1 MSSTPQGNKNFKY
14 WMEQVS
20 RSTVNELALAPN
32 QVAIGAIKKP
42 GVTTTTT
49 PTTATTA
56 TTSTAPTAL
65 GATTPAAPAANTAQ
79 AGQMG
84 ASVLNFKNPNDP
96 LKAAISQAVKNKQIT
111 ALGEEE
117 VDEVLTKDTS
127 AGEVIKDF
135 QQSKNPKFAGKSQ
148 EERKRMALGAYY
160 SMHPELSKKDESV
173 MENIN
178 SIMESYTLEDVLT
191 RFPHEHKTC
200 QEGWGMDERLYEAL
214 CDHYFKEGR
223 IPHKVWHGPLE
234 ELRSCVEECYMADT
248 KPVEEG
254 IMGGTLGAIGGAM
267 LGGPMGAV
275 GGYAAGSK
283 LGDDLSEEQSQ
294 FELDQ
299 DITNMEENMYESKD
313 KSTKPS
319 SKVKEGAHT
328 QDAMKLNPDLAAKK
342 QGVLGKVGSAIGRAG
357 KAVLDKVA
365 PGDEELLDRLEKSS
379 GGRRPNAQNKGEAN
393 LNELS
398 KGTLGSYAKKAND
411 ERAHEKDD
419 GKADRRGAG
428 VMKAVDK
435 IAGGKNKGGLMKGHA
450 AQARFTNANNLPNA
464 AKDRE
469 TFNRAVDRR
478 TKKDVSESRPFR
490 GVGGAFNRGDD
501 ERHDLD
507 PSDWYVVKDG
517 KMYKVS
523 VYPNQHDS
531 ARSQGYSPTRE
542 EAKAQAG
549 SQGVAEG
556 STTGLKIKTTD
567 TTYDIINAKGEV
579 VKQFH
584 LTPKGHEYATQ
595 FLKQNKGNTGLN
607 EQGVAEGKPQK
618 KADRYHINKDGKPAT
633 LASYADKD
641 SAVKDRDAKYPDAKV
656 HQVGPRGK
664 VKGEFEE
671 GVTEAKADPTGSWVV
686 YTSTDTAKFKRFK
699 TREGAK
705 AYAEK
710 NGGTVASSEH
720 YHDKIQKKDV
730 AEGEMNT
737 SYMNKQ
743 NQDFYDK
750 NPNFK
755 RSDREKKFVGNQ
767 LASKVMPTNKPGQVA
782 KKPMTPFKT
791 LGEGK
796 VKQLSMDLEELTD
809 AAFLKKYKI
818 TKAQC
823 RKDMKNT
830 NPVQKIKEA
839 TKEVSGGR
847 VHTAEPGGYGRSA
860 DVEELTA
867 ADKKR
872 LAAKK
877 KATDGA
883 RGRGRPKK
891 DDTVS
896 GQIGPKFSDASK
908 AFFGIPSKGYDT
920 KKLPGKAS
928 VKHKIKDESKD
939 AQMESWEKELT
950 NLLNEGLTVSTSTGQ
965 QGMPDSVSVSATD
978 ADAQN
983 LLQIIQRAG
992 LTGGTSSM
1000 SSTVPGD
1007 QEGYSTVEPASS
1019 DEVMSTLEPE
1029 QDNGDEAFGFLK
1041 KMLGAR
1047 QGTPMSSGYTQVAP
1061 EEEEEVEEGNAF
1073 SGAVAKA
1080 KADGI
1085 QPGEKVKVG
1094 GKEYPVKE
1102 EDDGSQ
1108 AGVADEA
1115 SEAERDSALATA
1127 YSADNNTNKDE
1138 NVAVSE
1144 EDEEE
1149 DEDTDKL
1156 DERED
1161 REDDE
1166 HGGGPTPAQNP
1177 DKGWKP
1183 AKKCNECGLM
1193 ECGCSDEESVT
1204 ESTKLDEWANSR
1216 VGGEEEQFQ
1225 TEMEYMTKLISGG
1238 LNNMKRDQTT
1248 LPSTRVNTQKETADV
1263 NYSIAEM
1270 IRKLSNIN

>member
-148 EERKRMALGAYY
+148 EDRKRMALGAYY

-365 PGDEELLDRLEKSS
+365 PGDEELLGRLEKSS
-379 GGRRPNAQNKGEAN
+379 GGRRPNA
-393 LNELS
+393 S
-398 KGTLGSYAKKAND
+398 
-411 ERAHEKDD
+411 
-419 GKADRRGAG
+419 
-428 VMKAVDK
+428 
-435 IAGGKNKGGLMKGHA
+435 
-450 AQARFTNANNLPNA
+450 
-464 AKDRE
+464 
-469 TFNRAVDRR
+469 
-478 TKKDVSESRPFR
+478 KKDVSESRPFR

-549 SQGVAEG
+549 S
-556 STTGLKIKTTD
+556 
-567 TTYDIINAKGEV
+567 
-579 VKQFH
+579 
-584 LTPKGHEYATQ
+584 
-595 FLKQNKGNTGLN
+595 
-607 EQGVAEGKPQK
+607 QGVAEGKPQK

-1156 DERED
+1156 DERE
-1161 REDDE
+1161 EDE
-1166 HGGGPTPAQNP
+1166 

>member
-299 DITNMEENMYESKD
+299 DITNMEENMYEAKD
-313 KSTKPS
+313 KPKKWIQAAIKKPGALKKQLGVPADEKIPAGKLKAAAEKGGKLGQRARLAKTL
-319 SKVKEGAHT
+319 SKFEEGAHS

-365 PGDEELLDRLEKSS
+365 PGDEELLGRLEKSS
-379 GGRRPNAQNKGEAN
+379 GGRRTNASKKDVSEA
-393 LNELS
+393 
-398 KGTLGSYAKKAND
+398 
-411 ERAHEKDD
+411 
-419 GKADRRGAG
+419 KADPTGSWVVYTDKKFTKFKTHAGA
-428 VMKAVDK
+428 KAYAEKNGGTVASSENYYDK
-435 IAGGKNKGGLMKGHA
+435 IK
-450 AQARFTNANNLPNA
+450 
-464 AKDRE
+464 
-469 TFNRAVDRR
+469 
-478 TKKDVSESRPFR
+478 KKDVSESRPFR

-556 STTGLKIKTTD
+556 
-567 TTYDIINAKGEV
+567 
-579 VKQFH
+579 
-584 LTPKGHEYATQ
+584 
-595 FLKQNKGNTGLN
+595 
-607 EQGVAEGKPQK
+607 KPQK

-671 GVTEAKADPTGSWVV
+671 GVAEAKADPTGSWVV
-686 YTSTDTAKFKRFK
+686 YNSTDTAKFKRFK

-720 YHDKIQKKDV
+720 YYDKIQKKDV
-730 AEGEMNT
+730 AEELSMKHQRSHRTQQYPDT
-737 SYMNKQ
+737 SNSLADRRYSHAELPNVPITA
-743 NQDFYDK
+743 DGHPTVGGRFYGK
-750 NPNFK
+750 AVQSRVNPTITPTSVERK
-755 RSDREKKFVGNQ
+755 DRGGPIPSFLKKI
-767 LASKVMPTNKPGQVA
+767 S
-782 KKPMTPFKT
+782 
-791 LGEGK
+791 EGK

-1047 QGTPMSSGYTQVAP
+1047 QGTPMPSGYTQVAP
-1061 EEEEEVEEGNAF
+1061 EEEVEEGNAF

-1156 DERED
+1156 DERE
-1161 REDDE
+1161 EDE
-1166 HGGGPTPAQNP
+1166 

-1238 LNNMKRDQTT
+1238 LNNIKRDQTT